1 MTIVQ
6 KKRYLRW
13 NEEEGE
19 KMMMMM
25 MMLIKKDKIK

>member
-25 MMLIKKDKIK
+25 MLIKKDKIK